1 MPSTFFGLDIAV
13 SGMHAYG
20 AALNTTGHNVANI
33 GTEGYTKQTVKQTAS
48 DAYSVGASYGMLG
61 TGVTATDIVSARDI
75 YYDMKYWS
83 NNSTYGK
90 YNVQNY
96 YLKNIESYIYTV
108 DDETG
113 GVTTSID
120 SFFNT
125 LTGLTTSVEDINKR
139 TQALVCADT
148 LTTYLCEVGSELQL
162 LQKEINNEVK
172 STVDAINSYAKE
184 IASLT
189 KQINTLEV
197 YGTTANDLRD
207 QRAQKIDE
215 LSSLVSVDAQEHIPP
230 DGEGTKQYIVTIG
243 GTILVD
249 TYNANELILST
260 NTTTVNQNDAEGLY
274 SISWDNGQDFN
285 MNSKILGGKL
295 QGLLELRD
303 GNNDENFRGTLT
315 GVSQKDAE
323 HDNKATVTIKSSDVS
338 KANASDLNLLNI
350 PESKGLLTISNLQFS
365 YDSFDVKIEADGT
378 YTYTFVLTEPM
389 SDGTAQRVGDLAD
402 KEVTSRIG
410 DAVDFKGIPYYMAEL
425 NEFARVFSASYNE
438 VHNQGYDL
446 NGDKGQ
452 DLFVGKH
459 PSSGEDYDLDEWLR
473 HSDDGNYYL
482 NGHRVIDT
490 TEQAALTAAGCVLRA
505 DTEAGAGYFDVLDAE
520 GKVTEKVYVRADNT
534 PMFSFSS
541 VNETD
546 EKVSYYNVT
555 ILNMKVNDELTENP
569 TKLALASEDPKI
581 KGESTPGN
589 IQKLTKIRNDNS
601 MFKEGNPVS
610 YLQVMVA
617 RVGVEGAKVKN
628 LSENSEHIVAA
639 VENTRLS
646 ISGVDEDE
654 EGTNLVR
661 FRNLLNYQYQVI
673 SIMNQVLDK
682 LINQTAI

>member
-20 AALNTTGHNVANI
+20 AALNTTGHNVSNI
-33 GTEGYTKQTVKQTAS
+33 GTKGYTKQTVIQTAS

-75 YYDMKYWS
+75 YYDMKFWS

-90 YNVQNY
+90 YNIQNY
-96 YLKNIESYIYTV
+96 YLKNIESYLYTV

-120 SFFNT
+120 AFFNT

-139 TQALVCADT
+139 TEALVSADT
-148 LTTYLCEVGSELQL
+148 FTTYLREVGSELQM
-162 LQKEINNEVK
+162 LQKELNNEVK

-215 LSSLVSVDAQEHIPP
+215 LSSLVSVDAQEYIPP

-249 TYNANELILST
+249 TYNANQLILST

-274 SISWDNGQDFN
+274 SISWNNGQDFN

-303 GNNDENFRGTLT
+303 GNNNENFRATLT
-315 GVSQKDAE
+315 GVTQQNAAYDG
-323 HDNKATVTIKSSDVS
+323 KATVTLKSSDIS
-338 KANASDLNLLNI
+338 GDNATDLNLLNI
-350 PESKGLLTISNLQFS
+350 PESKGKLTVSNLEFS
-365 YDSFDVKIEADGT
+365 YDSFDVEIGPDGT
-378 YTYTFVLTEPM
+378 YTYTFVLSNTM
-389 SDGTAQRVGDLAD
+389 SNATAQRVADLAG
-402 KEVTSRIG
+402 KSVTARVG

-425 NEFARVFSASYNE
+425 NEFARVFSAVYNE
-438 VHNQGYDL
+438 AHNEGYDL
-446 NGDKGQ
+446 KGDKGQ

-459 PSSGEDYDLDEWLR
+459 PASGADYDLDEWIR
-473 HSDDGNYYL
+473 HSEDGNYYL

-490 TEQAALTAAGCVLRA
+490 TEEGALTAAGYTLRP
-505 DTEAGAGYFDVLDAE
+505 DMEAGTGYFDVLDAE
-520 GKVTEKVYVRADNT
+520 GKVTEKVYVHADNA

-541 VNETD
+541 VNAAGK
-546 EKVSYYNVT
+546 KVSYYNVT

-569 TKLALASEDPKI
+569 TKLALASEDPTI
-581 KGESTPGN
+581 KGESKAGN
-589 IQKLTKIRNDNS
+589 IQKLTKIRNDNN

-617 RVGVEGAKVKN
+617 RVGVEGSKVKN
-628 LSENSEHIVAA
+628 LSENSERIVAS

-673 SIMNQVLDK
+673 SIMNEVLDK
-682 LINQTAI
+682 LINQTAV

>member
-33 GTEGYTKQTVKQTAS
+33 GTEGYTKQTVIQTAS

-83 NNSTYGK
+83 NNATYGK
-90 YNVQNY
+90 YSAQHY
-96 YLKNIESYIYTV
+96 YLKNIESYLYTV

-120 SFFNT
+120 AFFNT

-139 TQALVCADT
+139 TEALVCADT
-148 LTTYLCEVGSELQL
+148 FTTYLREVGSELQM
-162 LQKEINNEVK
+162 LQKELNGEVK

-215 LSSLVSVDAQEHIPP
+215 LSSLVSVDAQEYIPP

-249 TYNANELILST
+249 TYNANQLILST
-260 NTTTVNQNDAEGLY
+260 NTTTVNQNDAEGMY
-274 SISWDNGQDFN
+274 SISWNNGQDFN

-295 QGLLELRD
+295 QGILELRD
-303 GNNDENFRGTLT
+303 GNNNENFRGTLT
-315 GVSQKDAE
+315 GVTQQNAAYGG
-323 HDNKATVTIKSSDVS
+323 KATVTLKSSDVS
-338 KANASDLNLLNI
+338 GDNATDLNLLNI
-350 PESKGLLTISNLQFS
+350 PESKGLLTISNLEFS
-365 YDSFDVKIEADGT
+365 YDSFDVEIGADGT
-378 YTYTFVLTEPM
+378 YTYTFVLSNTM
-389 SDGTAQRVGDLAD
+389 SDGTAERVADLAG
-402 KEVTSRIG
+402 KAVTARVG

-425 NEFARVFSASYNE
+425 NEFARVFSAVYNE
-438 VHNQGYDL
+438 AHNEGYDL
-446 NGDKGQ
+446 NGDRGE

-459 PSSGEDYDLDEWLR
+459 PASGEDYDLDEWIR
-473 HSDDGNYYL
+473 HSEDGNYYL

-490 TEQAALTAAGCVLRA
+490 TEQAALTAAGYTLRA
-505 DTEAGAGYFDVLDAE
+505 DAQAGAGYFDVLDDD
-520 GKVTEKVYVRADNT
+520 GKVTEKVYVRAGNA

-541 VNETD
+541 VNAAG

-555 ILNMKVNDELTENP
+555 ILNMKVNDNLSENP
-569 TKLALASEDPKI
+569 TKLALAAEDPKL

-589 IQKLTKIRNDNS
+589 IQRLTKIRNDNN

-628 LSENSEHIVAA
+628 LSENSEHIVAS

-682 LINQTAI
+682 LINQTAV